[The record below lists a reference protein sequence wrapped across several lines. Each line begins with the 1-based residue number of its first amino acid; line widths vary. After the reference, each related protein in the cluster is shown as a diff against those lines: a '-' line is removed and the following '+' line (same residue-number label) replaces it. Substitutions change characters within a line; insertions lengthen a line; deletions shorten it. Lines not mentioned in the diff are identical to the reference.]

1 MTQCFIADNA
11 SGVAI
16 SPYKV
21 TQRQAGS
28 TEVNMQKSGD
38 NVPCSHENRIRI
50 SDLLF
55 ASRLLCV
62 TEITKSALSLRITV
76 LVELRILSAIGDV
89 QLKDK
94 PDFSNTMSNVQVW
107 NLYGISKI
115 WFHSIHQIFHS
126 ILGPFHI
133 PYR

>member
-1 MTQCFIADNA
+1 
-11 SGVAI
+11 
-16 SPYKV
+16 
-21 TQRQAGS
+21 
-28 TEVNMQKSGD
+28 MQKSGD

-76 LVELRILSAIGDV
+76 RVELRILSAIGDV

-107 NLYGISKI
+107 NLYGI
-115 WFHSIHQIFHS
+115 
-126 ILGPFHI
+126 
-133 PYR
+133 

>member
-1 MTQCFIADNA
+1 
-11 SGVAI
+11 
-16 SPYKV
+16 
-21 TQRQAGS
+21 
-28 TEVNMQKSGD
+28 MQKSGD

-55 ASRLLCV
+55 ASRLPCV

-107 NLYGISKI
+107 NLYGI
-115 WFHSIHQIFHS
+115 
-126 ILGPFHI
+126 
-133 PYR
+133 